1 MPSEKLVKDLMRPLD
16 QYYCVKE
23 EETVKD
29 ALQFMGKAREQRK
42 PPCLIVLENNPSK
55 KEIIKGFITPT
66 ELVFG
71 LATHFLKGAER
82 NGPIFWEG
90 QLETE
95 CIEGGKK
102 RVGDIMIPIKGY
114 VRDTEMLMEAV
125 YLLNKYQGNFL
136 PVVNQENVAGIIH
149 LEDILKEISKIVLK

>member
-29 ALQFMGKAREQRK
+29 ALRFMGKAREQRK
-42 PPCLIVLENNPSK
+42 PPCLIVLENDPSK
-55 KEIIKGFITPT
+55 KEVIKGFITPT

-71 LATHFLKGAER
+71 LAAHFLKGAER

-90 QLETE
+90 QLEDE
-95 CIEGGKK
+95 CLEENKK
-102 RVGDIMIPIKGY
+102 QVGEIMVPIKGY
-114 VRDTEMLMEAV
+114 IRETEMLMEAI
-125 YLLNKYQGNFL
+125 YLLNKYHVDFL
-136 PVVNQENVAGIIH
+136 PVVNQEDVAGIIH
-149 LEDILKEISKIVLK
+149 LEDILKEISKIILK